1 MDDINGKKDFI
12 EAILQKNIRPKLVDI
27 KENSGSFES
36 SDLGQEEV
44 PYSGENK
51 SYLQVCRLFSNIIC
65 LNSLQKKH
73 KGNGKSKLK

>member
-1 MDDINGKKDFI
+1 MDDINGKKDLI
-12 EAILQKNIRPKLVDI
+12 EAILQKNIRPKLGDI

-51 SYLQVCRLFSNIIC
+51 SYLQVCRLFSNIIY
-65 LNSLQKKH
+65 LTSL
-73 KGNGKSKLK
+73 LKTQR

>member
-1 MDDINGKKDFI
+1 MDDINGKKDLI

-65 LNSLQKKH
+65 LTAKH

>member
-1 MDDINGKKDFI
+1 MDDINGKKDLI

-27 KENSGSFES
+27 KENGGSFES

-65 LNSLQKKH
+65 LAKH

>member
-1 MDDINGKKDFI
+1 MDDINGKKDLI

-51 SYLQVCRLFSNIIC
+51 SYLQVCRLFLNIIC
-65 LNSLQKKH
+65 QIAEINKH
-73 KGNGKSKLK
+73 KCNGKSKLK